1 MHSFD
6 HKCEFFQI
14 SMEACL
20 SDNTQ
25 VKYAPLEFILI
36 FTPFSLQLTNYL
48 QVTFTA
54 TVFLLVLLRKPNI
67 VRTCIIPT
75 IAHFLPK
82 AASIHSQ
89 S

>member
-36 FTPFSLQLTNYL
+36 FTPFSL
-48 QVTFTA
+48 
-54 TVFLLVLLRKPNI
+54 
-67 VRTCIIPT
+67 
-75 IAHFLPK
+75 
-82 AASIHSQ
+82 
-89 S
+89 